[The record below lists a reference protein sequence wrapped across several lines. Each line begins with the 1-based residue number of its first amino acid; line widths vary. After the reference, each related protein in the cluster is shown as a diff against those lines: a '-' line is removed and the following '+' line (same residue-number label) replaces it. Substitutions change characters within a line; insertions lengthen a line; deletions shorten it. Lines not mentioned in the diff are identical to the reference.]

1 MCAALPE
8 YLNIRTPE
16 YRESPPV
23 LSRQKNGHTPAPAP
37 ITAKLRLEGINMSFA
52 SRQGRVEALKDV
64 DLTIH
69 PGEFVCLVG
78 PSGCGKSTLLNVLAG
93 LIRPDNGVA
102 LKDGQPIRKA
112 GPDRAVIFQE
122 AALFPWLTAVQNVEF
137 ALKHVRDKRERRQRA
152 MDHLQTVHLGRF
164 ASSYPHELSGG
175 MRQRVAIARAL
186 ALDPDVLLMDE
197 PFAALDA
204 QTRDLLIEE
213 VQRIWLETRK
223 TVVFVTHNVLE
234 AVTLADRVICMG
246 ARPGCIK
253 MELPVSLARPRE
265 VESPDTAR
273 IARTILDSL
282 QDEIAKIAQEESD
295 YAEADRAQ
303 RGGANAGRLLHP
315 TSGTMGDGI

>member
-1 MCAALPE
+1 MSLLEVRKSSEVPT
-8 YLNIRTPE
+8 R
-16 YRESPPV
+16 
-23 LSRQKNGHTPAPAP
+23 NGRKADAAP
-37 ITAKLRLEGINMSFA
+37 ITAKLRLEGVSVTFT
-52 SRQGRVEALKDV
+52 SREGQVQALRDV
-64 DLTIH
+64 DLSIY

-78 PSGCGKSTLLNVLAG
+78 PSGCGKSTLLNLIAG
-93 LIRPDNGVA
+93 LIRPDAGIV
-102 LKDGQPIRKA
+102 LKDGVPITTP

-137 ALKHVRDKRERRQRA
+137 ALKTVRDKRERRTRA
-152 MDHLQTVHLGRF
+152 MEYLQTVHLGRF
-164 ASSYPHELSGG
+164 AESYPHELSGG

-213 VQRIWLETRK
+213 VQRIWLAMRK

-234 AVTLADRVICMG
+234 AVTLADRVVCMG

-253 MELPVSLARPRE
+253 EEIPVNLVRPRE

-273 IARTILDSL
+273 IARVIVDNLK
-282 QDEIAKIAQEESD
+282 DEIAKIVREESD
-295 YAEADRAQ
+295 YAEADRA
-303 RGGANAGRLLHP
+303 RSGDTNAGRILHP

>member
-1 MCAALPE
+1 MSVVELAPVRRDAA
-8 YLNIRTPE
+8 R
-16 YRESPPV
+16 
-23 LSRQKNGHTPAPAP
+23 NGRGQEPAS
-37 ITAKLRLEGINMSFA
+37 ITAKLRLEGIDVTFA
-52 SRQGRVEALKDV
+52 ARQGRVEALKDV
-64 DLTIH
+64 NLTIY

-78 PSGCGKSTLLNVLAG
+78 PSGCGKSTLLNILAG
-93 LIRPDNGVA
+93 LIRPDAGIA
-102 LKDGQPIRKA
+102 LKDGRPITSA

-137 ALKHVRDKRERRQRA
+137 ALKQIRSRRERRGRA
-152 MDHLQTVHLGRF
+152 MDHLQAVHLGRF
-164 ASSYPHELSGG
+164 AGSYPHELSGG

-213 VQRIWLETRK
+213 VQRIWLAMRK

-234 AVTLADRVICMG
+234 AVTLADRVVCMG

-253 MELPVSLARPRE
+253 QELPVTLARPRE

-273 IARTILDSL
+273 IARTILDNL
-282 QDEIAKIAQEESD
+282 QDEIAKIVQEESD
-295 YAEADRAQ
+295 YAEADRA
-303 RGGANAGRLLHP
+303 RSGDTHAGRLLPP

>member
-1 MCAALPE
+1 MSVVELRASTSEVA
-8 YLNIRTPE
+8 R
-16 YRESPPV
+16 
-23 LSRQKNGHTPAPAP
+23 NGHNIVPLP
-37 ITAKLRLEGINMSFA
+37 ITAKLRLEGINVSFA
-52 SRQGRVEALKDV
+52 SRQGRLEALRDV
-64 DLTIH
+64 DLTIY
-69 PGEFVCLVG
+69 PGEFVCVVG
-78 PSGCGKSTLLNVLAG
+78 PSGCGKSTLLNIFAG
-93 LIRPDNGVA
+93 LILPDSGTA
-102 LKDGQPIRKA
+102 FKDGKPITSP

-137 ALKHVRDKRERRQRA
+137 ALKQVRDKRERRNRA
-152 MDHLQTVHLGRF
+152 MEHLQMVHLGRF
-164 ASSYPHELSGG
+164 AGSYPHELSGG

-204 QTRDLLIEE
+204 QTRDMLIDE
-213 VQRIWLETRK
+213 VQRIWLAMRK

-234 AVTLADRVICMG
+234 AVTLADRVVCMG

-253 MELPVSLARPRE
+253 QELPVNLARPRE

-273 IARTILDSL
+273 IARTILDNL

-295 YAEADRAQ
+295 YAEADRA
-303 RGGANAGRLLHP
+303 RGGDSDASRILHP

>member
-1 MCAALPE
+1 MSVVEL
-8 YLNIRTPE
+8 TPTRIE
-16 YRESPPV
+16 TVR
-23 LSRQKNGHTPAPAP
+23 NGHSPDPAPVA
-37 ITAKLRLEGINMSFA
+37 AKLRLEGISVTFA
-52 SRQGRVEALKDV
+52 SRQDRVQALKDV

-69 PGEFVCLVG
+69 AGEFVCLVG
-78 PSGCGKSTLLNVLAG
+78 PSGCGKSTLLNILAG
-93 LIRPDNGVA
+93 LIRPDSGRA
-102 LKDGQPIRKA
+102 LKDGVPITSA
-112 GPDRAVIFQE
+112 GPDRAVIFQD

-137 ALKHVRDKRERRQRA
+137 ALKHVRDKRERRNRA
-152 MDHLQTVHLGRF
+152 MEHLQLVHLGRF
-164 ASSYPHELSGG
+164 AGSYPHELSGG

-213 VQRIWLETRK
+213 VQRIWLAMRK

-234 AVTLADRVICMG
+234 AVTLADRVVCMG

-253 MELPVSLARPRE
+253 EELPVNLARPRE

-273 IARTILDSL
+273 IARTILDNL

-295 YAEADRAQ
+295 YAEADRA
-303 RGGANAGRLLHP
+303 RNGDTNAGRILHP

>member
-1 MCAALPE
+1 MA
-8 YLNIRTPE
+8 R
-16 YRESPPV
+16 
-23 LSRQKNGHTPAPAP
+23 NGHASHPSP

-64 DLTIH
+64 DLTIY

-78 PSGCGKSTLLNVLAG
+78 PSGCGKSTLLNILAG
-93 LIRPDNGVA
+93 LIRPDSGVA
-102 LKDGQPIRKA
+102 LKDGAPITSP

-137 ALKHVRDKRERRQRA
+137 ALKNVRDKRERRQRA
-152 MDHLQTVHLGRF
+152 MDHLLTVHLGRF

-204 QTRDLLIEE
+204 QTRDLLIDE
-213 VQRIWLETRK
+213 VQRIWLAMRK

-234 AVTLADRVICMG
+234 AVTLADRVVCMG

-253 MELPVSLARPRE
+253 EEIPVTLARPRE

-273 IARTILDSL
+273 IARIILDNL

-295 YAEADRAQ
+295 YAEADRA
-303 RGGANAGRLLHP
+303 RSGDTNACRILHP

>member
-1 MCAALPE
+1 MDRAAA
-8 YLNIRTPE
+8 R
-16 YRESPPV
+16 
-23 LSRQKNGHTPAPAP
+23 NGHGPATSP

-64 DLTIH
+64 DLTIY

-78 PSGCGKSTLLNVLAG
+78 PSGCGKSTLLNILAG
-93 LIRPDNGVA
+93 LIRPDSGVA
-102 LKDGQPIRKA
+102 LKDGVPINSA

-152 MDHLQTVHLGRF
+152 MDHLLTVHLGRF

-204 QTRDLLIEE
+204 QTRDLLIDE
-213 VQRIWLETRK
+213 VQRIWLAMRK

-234 AVTLADRVICMG
+234 AVTLADRVVCMG

-253 MELPVSLARPRE
+253 EEIPVTLARPRE

-273 IARTILDSL
+273 IARNILDNL

-295 YAEADRAQ
+295 YAEADRA
-303 RGGANAGRLLHP
+303 RNGDTNASRILHP

>member
-1 MCAALPE
+1 MSLAEL
-8 YLNIRTPE
+8 TPQITNSASA
-16 YRESPPV
+16 R
-23 LSRQKNGHTPAPAP
+23 NGHVPQAAPM
-37 ITAKLRLEGINMSFA
+37 TAKLRLDGITMTFA
-52 SRQGRVEALKDV
+52 SRQGRVEALRDV
-64 DLTIH
+64 SLTIY

-93 LIRPDNGVA
+93 LIRPDAGTA
-102 LKDGQPIRKA
+102 YKDDKPITAA

-122 AALFPWLTAVQNVEF
+122 AALFPWLSTVQNVEF

-152 MDHLQTVHLGRF
+152 MDYLQMVHLGRF
-164 ASSYPHELSGG
+164 AGSYPHELSGG

-204 QTRDLLIEE
+204 QTRDLLIDE
-213 VQRIWLETRK
+213 VQRIWLATRK

-234 AVTLADRVICMG
+234 AVTLADRVVCMG

-253 MELPVSLARPRE
+253 EEIPVTLARPRE

-273 IARTILDSL
+273 IARTILDNL

-295 YAEADRAQ
+295 YAEADRA
-303 RGGANAGRLLHP
+303 RNGDTHAGRILHP

>member
-1 MCAALPE
+1 MSVIEVIPNGSAVA
-8 YLNIRTPE
+8 
-16 YRESPPV
+16 
-23 LSRQKNGHTPAPAP
+23 KNGHGPQSPP
-37 ITAKLRLEGINMSFA
+37 RPAKLRLEGINVTFA
-52 SRQGRVEALKDV
+52 SRQGRVDALKDV
-64 DLTIH
+64 DLTIY

-78 PSGCGKSTLLNVLAG
+78 PSGCGKSTLLNILAG
-93 LIRPDNGVA
+93 LIRPDSGVA
-102 LKDGQPIRKA
+102 LMDGRPITAA
-112 GPDRAVIFQE
+112 GPDRAVIFQD

-137 ALKHVRDKRERRQRA
+137 ALKSVRDKRERRQRA
-152 MDHLQTVHLGRF
+152 MDHLQMVHLGRF

-204 QTRDLLIEE
+204 QTRDLLIDE
-213 VQRIWLETRK
+213 VQRIWLAMRK

-253 MELPVSLARPRE
+253 EELPVTLARPRE

-273 IARTILDSL
+273 IARTILDNL

-295 YAEADRAQ
+295 YAEADRA
-303 RGGANAGRLLHP
+303 RNGDTYPGRILHP
-315 TSGTMGDGI
+315 TSGAMGDGI